1 MNDSEFDDL
10 LRTARSSEPL
20 PPSFRHGVWHRIEC
34 AGTGRSSAGLAAWLE
49 SVASTLA
56 RPWAAAAAVAVT
68 VTTGLWFG
76 LASAPGPR
84 DAKVAYAESISPFAH
99 PPRK

>member
-10 LRTARSSEPL
+10 LKTAREMDPL
-20 PPSFRHGVWHRIEC
+20 PPSFRQGVWHRIEC
-34 AGTGRSSAGLAAWLE
+34 AGQPSAGLATWLE
-49 SVASTLA
+49 SVAFTLA
-56 RPWAAAAAVAVT
+56 RPWAAVAAVTAT
-68 VTTGLWFG
+68 VTIGLWFG
-76 LASAPGPR
+76 VASAPEPK